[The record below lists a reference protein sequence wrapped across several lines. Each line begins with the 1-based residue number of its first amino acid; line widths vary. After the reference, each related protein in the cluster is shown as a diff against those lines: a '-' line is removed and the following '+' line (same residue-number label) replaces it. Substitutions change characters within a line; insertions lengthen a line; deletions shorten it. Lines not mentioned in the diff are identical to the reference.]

1 MLTELGVNFL
11 LGLATPLTALCVIP
25 LYPSFI
31 SYLSD
36 QVRENSSRKMH
47 LMFGAVVVA
56 GLMTFMLLLGL
67 LFTTIL
73 QTSLTAVIEVVSPF
87 AFGVLGLIGFLMIFD
102 IDFSSTLPHFDR
114 PEFENPLL
122 NGYSFGFFFGAIII
136 PCNPALIAVFFSRA
150 LLFQDPVS
158 SMFNF
163 ISFGIGIGTPLI
175 ALSLISAQ
183 WNQQIMSFL
192 TQNRELLNRGT
203 GAIVLL
209 ISLYYLIKVF
219 EVLPV
224 L

>member
-1 MLTELGVNFL
+1 MLAELGVNFL
-11 LGLATPLTALCVIP
+11 LGLATPVTALCVIP

-36 QVRENSSRKMH
+36 QIGEKSSKKMH
-47 LMFGAVVVA
+47 LLFGGVVVA

-67 LFTTIL
+67 LFTTVL

-87 AFGVLGLIGFLMIFD
+87 AFGALGLIGLAMLLKID
-102 IDFSSTLPHFDR
+102 ISGSLPHLNR
-114 PEFENPLL
+114 PEFQNPLL

-150 LLFQDPVS
+150 LLFQDPVQS
-158 SMFNF
+158 LLNF

-175 ALSLISAQ
+175 ILSLLSGQ
-183 WNQQIMSFL
+183 WNHKIMSFL
-192 TQNRELLNRGT
+192 TENQELLNRGT
-203 GAIVLL
+203 GAIVLI